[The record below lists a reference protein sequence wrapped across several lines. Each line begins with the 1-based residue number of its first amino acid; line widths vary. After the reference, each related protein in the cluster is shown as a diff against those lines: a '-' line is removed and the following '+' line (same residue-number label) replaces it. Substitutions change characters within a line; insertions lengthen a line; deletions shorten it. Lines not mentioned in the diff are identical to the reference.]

1 MKFDRF
7 LTTNPKTVAY
17 IWIFFIFVSL
27 GIFSFLTK
35 MSYFKI
41 DALSIW
47 FFSCIILFYQSQ
59 KPVTR
64 LSSGWQ
70 KIVIFL
76 GIFLC
81 IFSFL
86 NIPLGLGNPP
96 YSIGDF
102 SILLAG
108 LGLIVMGVFGI
119 RSYVLAVAFPAIA
132 VLGFQIYELFLVNEQ
147 ILSAPL
153 LPVTVFF
160 GSNLIRLL
168 GIPASIQDNLISY
181 VSLTDEPVNLLITPE
196 CTGIWSLGTFTIMA
210 LLVLF
215 SFPEALKK
223 RDTYILLVIGYIG
236 TYVGNILRIGAIA
249 MSGYLYGPTG
259 AIENTHL
266 HFGWIFF
273 LCWMTVFWYY
283 FFTRI
288 LGMTFWKGKGAAK
301 DGK

>member
-17 IWIFFIFVSL
+17 LWIFFIFVSL

-153 LPVTVFF
+153 LPVTIFF

-168 GIPASIQDNLISY
+168 GIPASIQYNLISY

>member
-1 MKFDRF
+1 MKFDKF

-17 IWIFFIFVSL
+17 IWIFFIIVSL

-41 DALSIW
+41 DAWSIW
-47 FFSCIILFYQSQ
+47 IFSCIILFYQSQ

-64 LSSGWQ
+64 LLSGWQ

-108 LGLIVMGVFGI
+108 LGLIVMGGFGI
-119 RSYVLAVAFPAIA
+119 RSYVMAVAFPAIA
-132 VLGFQIYELFLVNEQ
+132 VLGFQMYELFLVNEQ
-147 ILSAPL
+147 TLSAPL

-168 GIPASIQDNLISY
+168 GIPASIQYDLISY
-181 VSLTDEPVNLLITPE
+181 TSLTGESVNLLITPE

-210 LLVLF
+210 LLVLI

-223 RDTYILLVIGYIG
+223 RGTYILLVIGYIG
-236 TYVGNILRIGAIA
+236 TYAGNILRIGAIS

-259 AIENTHL
+259 AIEKTHL

-288 LGMTFWKGKGAAK
+288 LGMTFRKGKGAVEDEK
-301 DGK
+301 

>member
-17 IWIFFIFVSL
+17 IWIFFIIVSL

-41 DALSIW
+41 DAWSIW
-47 FFSCIILFYQSQ
+47 IFSCIILFYQTQ

-64 LSSGWQ
+64 LLSGWQ

-86 NIPLGLGNPP
+86 NIPLGFGNPP

-119 RSYVLAVAFPAIA
+119 RSYVMAVAFPAIA
-132 VLGFQIYELFLVNEQ
+132 VLGFQMYELFLVNEQ
-147 ILSAPL
+147 TLSAPL

-168 GIPASIQDNLISY
+168 GIPASIQYDLISY
-181 VSLTDEPVNLLITPE
+181 TSLTGEPVNLLITPE

-210 LLVLF
+210 LLVLI

-236 TYVGNILRIGAIA
+236 TYAGNILRIGAIA
-249 MSGYLYGPTG
+249 MSGYLSGPTG
-259 AIENTHL
+259 AIEKTHL

-273 LCWMTVFWYY
+273 LCWMIVFWYY

-288 LGMTFWKGKGAAK
+288 LGMSFRKGKEAAK